1 VKTELD
7 EKTAELN
14 ETRAVE
20 IEMRN
25 KLEEGQKSLNE
36 FQKKQAFFHD
46 KLGKLTYQNV
56 TYAFPFRLCP
66 IQHTNPNKR
75 PR

>member
-1 VKTELD
+1 MYQGLSSKQDELAALKRELD

-25 KLEEGQKSLNE
+25 KLEENQKVQSENQKRLKYWNE
-36 FQKKQAFFHD
+36 KVS
-46 KLGKLTYQNV
+46 KLS
-56 TYAFPFRLCP
+56 
-66 IQHTNPNKR
+66 IQSVR
-75 PR
+75 

>member
-1 VKTELD
+1 MKAELD

-25 KLEEGQKSLNE
+25 KLEENQKILVD
-36 FQKKQAFFHD
+36 FQKRLRVWQD
-46 KLGKLTYQNV
+46 NLNKLSVQNIR
-56 TYAFPFRLCP
+56 Y
-66 IQHTNPNKR
+66 
-75 PR
+75 